1 MTVCH
6 MVNIGPN
13 NSEWVWKSTSQTVW
27 FGYWWKSFQY
37 CSVNLKLLTNI
48 IHMIEEELNFVLD
61 NKLCLLLLNSYSGY
75 IHGSLN
81 ILTVELVFLR
91 SCLML
96 MSTDVSAMAM
106 PRTVTQQASPI
117 DASALRKVSLK
128 DFMWVLCLCMGISK
142 KWVGCWI

>member
-1 MTVCH
+1 
-6 MVNIGPN
+6 
-13 NSEWVWKSTSQTVW
+13 
-27 FGYWWKSFQY
+27 
-37 CSVNLKLLTNI
+37 
-48 IHMIEEELNFVLD
+48 MIKEELNFVLD

-96 MSTDVSAMAM
+96 MSTDVSAMVM

-128 DFMWVLCLCMGISK
+128 DFM
-142 KWVGCWI
+142 

>member
-1 MTVCH
+1 
-6 MVNIGPN
+6 
-13 NSEWVWKSTSQTVW
+13 
-27 FGYWWKSFQY
+27 
-37 CSVNLKLLTNI
+37 
-48 IHMIEEELNFVLD
+48 MIEEELNFVLD

-96 MSTDVSAMAM
+96 MSTDVSAMVM
-106 PRTVTQQASPI
+106 LRTVTQEASPI

-128 DFMWVLCLCMGISK
+128 DFM
-142 KWVGCWI
+142 

>member
-1 MTVCH
+1 
-6 MVNIGPN
+6 
-13 NSEWVWKSTSQTVW
+13 
-27 FGYWWKSFQY
+27 
-37 CSVNLKLLTNI
+37 
-48 IHMIEEELNFVLD
+48 MIEEELNFVLD

-96 MSTDVSAMAM
+96 TSTDVSAMVM
-106 PRTVTQQASPI
+106 LRTVTQEASPI

-128 DFMWVLCLCMGISK
+128 DVM
-142 KWVGCWI
+142 

>member
-1 MTVCH
+1 M
-6 MVNIGPN
+6 
-13 NSEWVWKSTSQTVW
+13 
-27 FGYWWKSFQY
+27 
-37 CSVNLKLLTNI
+37 NI
-48 IHMIEEELNFVLD
+48 IHMIKEELNFVLD

-96 MSTDVSAMAM
+96 MSTDVSAMVM
-106 PRTVTQQASPI
+106 LRTVTQEASPI

-128 DFMWVLCLCMGISK
+128 DFM
-142 KWVGCWI
+142 

>member
-1 MTVCH
+1 
-6 MVNIGPN
+6 
-13 NSEWVWKSTSQTVW
+13 
-27 FGYWWKSFQY
+27 
-37 CSVNLKLLTNI
+37 
-48 IHMIEEELNFVLD
+48 MIEEELNFVLD

-96 MSTDVSAMAM
+96 TSTDVSAMVM
-106 PRTVTQQASPI
+106 LRTVTQEASPI

-128 DFMWVLCLCMGISK
+128 DFM
-142 KWVGCWI
+142 

>member
-1 MTVCH
+1 
-6 MVNIGPN
+6 
-13 NSEWVWKSTSQTVW
+13 
-27 FGYWWKSFQY
+27 
-37 CSVNLKLLTNI
+37 
-48 IHMIEEELNFVLD
+48 MIKEELNFVLD

-96 MSTDVSAMAM
+96 MSTDVSAMVM
-106 PRTVTQQASPI
+106 LRTVTQEASPI

-128 DFMWVLCLCMGISK
+128 DFM
-142 KWVGCWI
+142 